1 MMKYRN
7 TLIILVVLAGLVG
20 YVYYDQQQ
28 QSTAPTPTPV
38 PSVYALKLTAA
49 DVTGL
54 SVSTAVSRTVT
65 HKDNG
70 AWFIDEPIKKEA
82 DTARLDN
89 LVTSFAQLTASRAL
103 TTTPT
108 DLAPFGLVTG
118 TYTLELTMKDN
129 HKEVL
134 RLGNKTVD
142 ASNYYAQH
150 AGDPKVYLVSA
161 SVQNDLQQLLE
172 TLPEKPTPTPTSP
185 PQPTPAATSTTP
197 EAGPPL
203 PAPSP
208 VVTPTP

>member
-7 TLIILVVLAGLVG
+7 TLIILVVLAVLVG
-20 YVYYDQQQ
+20 YLYYDQQQ
-28 QSTAPTPTPV
+28 QSAAPTPTPV

-70 AWFIDEPIKKEA
+70 AWFMDEPIKEEA

-150 AGDPKVYLVSA
+150 VGDPKVYLVSS
-161 SVQNDLQQLLE
+161 SVQSDLQQLLDM
-172 TLPEKPTPTPTSP
+172 LPEKPTPTPTSP
-185 PQPTPAATSTTP
+185 PQPTPAVTSTTP
-197 EAGPPL
+197 VAGPPL
-203 PAPSP
+203 PLPPIA
-208 VVTPTP
+208 TPTP